1 MDEGHAAPSQI
12 TTSLRAVHS
21 PETRRLLEY
30 LAPDSLL
37 CTPSRPPGFD
47 LSPVLQLAS
56 PVAVGSVASPSTP
69 ASVGSVAAGPLDS
82 LFTANQHHLLS
93 LPRST
98 PPRPPKNRRKTL
110 AGVDIARSVG
120 FSLRRASARI
130 KAKRKA
136 KPVAK
141 EAETAVCR
149 GLGIVQDGEEVT
161 ENALEEFAR
170 LFAGEVS
177 DRALAALRVL
187 FKMATPDDDE
197 LDEAL
202 LGHGGAAGL
211 DLAGLE
217 EVDAT
222 ADV

>member
-1 MDEGHAAPSQI
+1 M
-12 TTSLRAVHS
+12 
-21 PETRRLLEY
+21 
-30 LAPDSLL
+30 
-37 CTPSRPPGFD
+37 
-47 LSPVLQLAS
+47 
-56 PVAVGSVASPSTP
+56 
-69 ASVGSVAAGPLDS
+69 
-82 LFTANQHHLLS
+82 
-93 LPRST
+93 
-98 PPRPPKNRRKTL
+98 
-110 AGVDIARSVG
+110 AGVDIARNVD
-120 FSLRRASARI
+120 FSLRHASARI

-149 GLGIVQDGEEVT
+149 GLSIVQDGEEVT
-161 ENALEEFAR
+161 ELALEEFAR
-170 LFAGEVS
+170 LFAGKIL
-177 DRALAALRVL
+177 DRALAVLCIL

-197 LDEAL
+197 LDEAM